1 MEEKKHSTRKRTKP
15 ATKRLMKFQTK
26 NMIPEPDS
34 SSEVE
39 VGLDETTLCGTLR

>member
-1 MEEKKHSTRKRTKP
+1 MEEKKHGARKRKKP

-34 SSEVE
+34 ASDVG
-39 VGLDETTLCGTLR
+39 VGLDETTLCGTLS